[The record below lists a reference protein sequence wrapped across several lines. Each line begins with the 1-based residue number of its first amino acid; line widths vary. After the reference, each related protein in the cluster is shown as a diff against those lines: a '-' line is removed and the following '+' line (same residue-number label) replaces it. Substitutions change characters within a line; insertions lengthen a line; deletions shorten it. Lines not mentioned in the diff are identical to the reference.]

1 MFCCTIVLSLI
12 SCHLQIHTK
21 RRNRLTID
29 RLDDL
34 VMIQF
39 NSRLLSKRR
48 RIKERKNIDVL
59 LSSDASEAQ
68 GFFYEGGDDHALV
81 VFRDGE
87 ETEDG
92 LPWDVVGGAMGA
104 SEQLELRR
112 SKRVRD
118 LHDEEFESDKED
130 GDDDPAESDTELIAF
145 EDDEDD
151 MDVVTGNNYMD
162 EE

>member
-1 MFCCTIVLSLI
+1 
-12 SCHLQIHTK
+12 
-21 RRNRLTID
+21 
-29 RLDDL
+29 
-34 VMIQF
+34 MIQF

-48 RIKERKNIDVL
+48 KIKERKNIDVL
-59 LSSDASEAQ
+59 LSSDAYEAQ

-81 VFRDGE
+81 VFRDGDE
-87 ETEDG
+87 NETNDG
-92 LPWDVVGGAMGA
+92 IPWDVVGDAMGA

-130 GDDDPAESDTELIAF
+130 EEEDPDSDTEVIAF
-145 EDDEDD
+145 EDDEND

>member
-1 MFCCTIVLSLI
+1 
-12 SCHLQIHTK
+12 LQIQTK

-87 ETEDG
+87 ETNDG
-92 LPWDVVGGAMGA
+92 IPWDVVGDAMGA
-104 SEQLELRR
+104 TEQLELHR

-118 LHDEEFESDKED
+118 LHNEEFESDKED
-130 GDDDPAESDTELIAF
+130 EEEDPDSDTEVIAF
-145 EDDEDD
+145 EDDEND
-151 MDVVTGNNYMD
+151 MDVVTRNNYMD

>member
-1 MFCCTIVLSLI
+1 
-12 SCHLQIHTK
+12 
-21 RRNRLTID
+21 
-29 RLDDL
+29 
-34 VMIQF
+34 MIQF

-59 LSSDASEAQ
+59 LSSDASEAH
-68 GFFYEGGDDHALV
+68 GFFYEGYDDHDLV

-92 LPWDVVGGAMGA
+92 LPSQVVGDAMGA
-104 SEQLELRR
+104 SEQLELCR
-112 SKRVRD
+112 SKRVLD

-130 GDDDPAESDTELIAF
+130 GDDDPAESDDEVIAF

-162 EE
+162 EELAMIFMATWKQ